1 MKDTNSDKPSLVLRE
16 PHAELEPA
24 ACRDY
29 CGNIREHDYGVFIGE
44 RTGKNAKDVRG
55 AHFTA
60 GNRAWGNS
68 AGIEVLRGKNENMS
82 DKLMTFVLAG
92 AVFMALLK
100 DLVEYLKK

>member
-1 MKDTNSDKPSLVLRE
+1 MRFRNDKPSLVLRE

-29 CGNIREHDYGVFIGE
+29 CRDFREHGHGVAFRE
-44 RTGKNAKDVRG
+44 RTGANEKDVRG

-60 GNRAWGNS
+60 GNRTRRNP
-68 AGIEVLRGKNENMS
+68 AGIEVFRGKNESMS